1 MRVIFLLLLLPTF
14 LCAQDS
20 LSLDQA
26 ISLALERNYDIRLSS
41 NEAEIA
47 RLNNTRANAGLLPL
61 VTLNASDNLSAV
73 NFQQRLSNGT
83 EITRP
88 LGINN
93 AFNANLAAS
102 YTLYNGGRL
111 YLEKG
116 RLEALDALGKKQL
129 NAQIKQTTLEV
140 SLAWFQVATLS
151 ATVKNLKEVLAV
163 VTERYQL
170 ASNRLEFGFGN
181 QADVLQAQIDLNQRN
196 QALIL
201 TQNSLNAAK
210 FALNTLL
217 GRDPGISF
225 EATSTTIAPAFPAL
239 DKLVSEL
246 LTSND
251 NLEVLRQTVRISE
264 LVEQQAYTL
273 QKPTLSVNGAY
284 NFTRSDNN
292 AGFFLF
298 NQQHGPVVG
307 INFSMPIY
315 TGGNIQRQQ
324 EVAKLGKV
332 AASLR
337 FEQLQA
343 NLLQQL
349 YNLYHQYQ
357 AFEQTNQ
364 LVMSNLEFA
373 RQQQVIALERFRQG
387 QSTALDIREA
397 QLTLENALLAVT
409 QNRFDILVTA
419 ARLNALL

>member
-1 MRVIFLLLLLPTF
+1 MRVFFLLLLLPAS
-14 LCAQDS
+14 LSAQDS
-20 LSLDQA
+20 LSLDQSIA
-26 ISLALERNYDIRLSS
+26 LALERNYDIRLSS
-41 NEAEIA
+41 NDAEIA
-47 RLNNTRANAGLLPL
+47 HLNNTRANAGLLPL

-116 RLEALDALGKKQL
+116 RLEALDALGRKQL

-140 SLAWFQVATLS
+140 SLAWYQVATLT
-151 ATVKNLKEVLAV
+151 ATVQNLKEVLAV
-163 VTERYQL
+163 VTERFQL
-170 ASNRLEFGFGN
+170 ASSRLEFGFGN

-201 TQNSLNAAK
+201 TQNSLNTAK

-225 EATSTTIAPAFPAL
+225 EATSTAFLPSFPAL
-239 DKLVSEL
+239 EQLVNEL
-246 LTSND
+246 LSSND

-264 LVEQQAYTL
+264 LVEQQTHTL
-273 QKPTLSVNGAY
+273 QKPLVSINGAY

-324 EVAKLGKV
+324 EVAKLGKA

-343 NLLQQL
+343 NLIQQMYSL
-349 YNLYHQYQ
+349 YNQYQ
-357 AFEQTNQ
+357 AFEKTNQ
-364 LVMSNLEFA
+364 LVMSNLEYA
-373 RQQQVIALERFRQG
+373 RQQQLIALERFRQG
-387 QSTALDIREA
+387 QSTNLDIREA
-397 QLTLENALLAVT
+397 QLIFENALFAVT
-409 QNRFDILVTA
+409 QNRFDLLVTA